1 MYRVNVLVGM
11 VLTQF
16 FSLGMGRELGKD
28 QIFGATCHDLI
39 LLGPYVQ
46 WYLNM
51 VAMQQVI
58 Q

>member
-1 MYRVNVLVGM
+1 MYRVNVLV
-11 VLTQF
+11 
-16 FSLGMGRELGKD
+16 GKD

-51 VAMQQVI
+51 VAMQQVM